1 MTSTEA
7 APRAATARLDH
18 DTHYIDGVFVS
29 AQSKERIEVIDA
41 TTEGVIGS
49 IPAGTAAEVDLA
61 VKAARRAFP
70 DWSTSDPAMRGALLK
85 KVAEGV
91 LARTEELA
99 TIQSREVGTPI
110 GLSRGM
116 HVGLPANTIA
126 AQDDFIREAFVDET
140 VGNATV
146 VKEAVGVV
154 GLIAPWNFPLQ
165 QVVAKVAPALAA
177 GCTVVLKPSELAP
190 LTTYALIELFE
201 EAGLPAGVLNV
212 VFGDGATVGEAIV
225 THPDIDMVSFTG
237 STAVGKRIM
246 ALAADQVK
254 RVTLELGGKSPLVLL
269 PDGDL
274 SILARRAA
282 GAISL
287 NSGQACSALTRIV
300 APKSRLA
307 EVEKAVIDAVAEL
320 KVGDPMDE
328 GTSLGPL
335 VSERQRDR
343 VRDYIRIGTEEGAR
357 VIVGGAEA
365 PDGLEQG
372 YFVKPTVFSDVLTSM
387 RIAQEEIFGPVLAI
401 QPYDDSLGDD
411 EAIRIAN
418 DTPYGLAGGVIA
430 ADPQR
435 AQRVARAIRAG
446 QVEING
452 GAFNPIAPFGGYK
465 QSGHG
470 RELGKQSIEEY
481 LEIKALLN

>member
-1 MTSTEA
+1 ME
-7 APRAATARLDH
+7 RADH
-18 DTHYIDGVFVS
+18 DEHYIDGKWVL
-29 AQSKERIEVIDA
+29 AQSAERLEVRDA
-41 TTEGVIGS
+41 TTEEVMGS
-49 IPAGTAAEVDLA
+49 IPAGTAEEVNLA
-61 VKAARRAFP
+61 VKAARKAFP
-70 DWSTSDPAMRGALLK
+70 SWSTTDPAYRGALLK
-85 KVAEGV
+85 KVAEGI

-99 TIQSREVGTPI
+99 LIQSREVGTPL
-110 GLSRGM
+110 GLSRAM
-116 HVGLPANTIA
+116 HVGLPANTVG
-126 AQDDFIREAFVDET
+126 AQNDFIAEAFAEET

-146 VKEAVGVV
+146 VKEAVGVA

-177 GCTVVLKPSELAP
+177 GCTVVVKPSEVAP
-190 LTTYALIELFE
+190 LTTYALLEIFE
-201 EAGLPAGVLNV
+201 EAGLPPGVLNV
-212 VFGDGATVGEAIV
+212 VFGDGQTVGEAIV
-225 THPDIDMVSFTG
+225 LHPDVDMVSFTG

-254 RVTLELGGKSPLVLL
+254 RVTLELGGKSPLVIL

-274 SILARRAA
+274 SILATRAA

-300 APKSRLA
+300 APQSRLQ
-307 EVEKAVIDAVAEL
+307 EVEDAVSAAVNKL
-320 KVGDPMDE
+320 VVGNPMDE
-328 GTSLGPL
+328 ATSLGPV
-335 VSERQRDR
+335 VSGKQRDR
-343 VRDYIRIGTEEGAR
+343 VRNYIEVGVDEGAR
-357 VIVGGAEA
+357 IITGGPTP
-365 PDGLEQG
+365 PDGLDTG
-372 YFVKPTVFSDVLTSM
+372 YFIRPTVFSDVTTTM
-387 RIAQEEIFGPVLAI
+387 RVAREEIFGPVLVI

-418 DTPYGLAGGVIA
+418 DTDYGLAGGVIGG
-430 ADPQR
+430 DPVR
-435 AQRVARAIRAG
+435 TNHVARSIRAG

-465 QSGHG
+465 QSGNG

>member
-1 MTSTEA
+1 MTTIDPAVETGLHHSTHFIGGAFVDA
-7 APRAATARLDH
+7 ASD
-18 DTHYIDGVFVS
+18 
-29 AQSKERIEVIDA
+29 ERIEVIDA
-41 TTEGVIGS
+41 TTEEVIGS
-49 IPAGTAAEVDLA
+49 IPAGTAEEVDLA

-70 DWSTSDPAMRGALLK
+70 SWSRTDPAYRGALLK
-85 KVAEGV
+85 RVSEGV

-110 GLSRGM
+110 ALSRGM

-126 AQDDFIREAFVDET
+126 AQNDFVEHAFAEET

-190 LTTYALIELFE
+190 LTTYALLEIFQ
-201 EAGLPAGVLNV
+201 EAGLPDGVLNV
-212 VFGDGATVGEAIV
+212 VFGDGQTVGEAIV

-254 RVTLELGGKSPLVLL
+254 RVTLELGGKSPLVML
-269 PDGDL
+269 PDGDV

-282 GAISL
+282 GTLAL

-300 APKSRLA
+300 APQSRLKEIEDA
-307 EVEKAVIDAVAEL
+307 IVAAVDDLV
-320 KVGDPMDE
+320 VGDPMAD
-328 GTSLGPL
+328 GTTVGPL
-335 VSERQRDR
+335 VSARQRDR
-343 VRDYIRIGTEEGAR
+343 VRGYIESGIDEGAR
-357 VIVGGAEA
+357 VVVGGADA
-365 PDGLEQG
+365 PEGLESG
-372 YFVKPTVFSDVLTSM
+372 YFVRPTVFSDVTTSM

-401 QPYDDSLGDD
+401 QPYDDSLGDE

-418 DTPYGLAGGVIA
+418 DTQYGLAGGVIG
-430 ADPQR
+430 ADRDR
-435 AQRVARAIRAG
+435 ARTVAQAIRAG

-465 QSGHG
+465 QSGQG
-470 RELGKQSIEEY
+470 RELGRQSIEEY